1 MLSWFQCLTLASI
14 VLQTMSYQGIGPLS
28 GNVKICGRRAIFLRS
43 VSDNPYEVTNDI
55 KENNLID
62 KALKSLLGSSV
73 VLLTPSIATAAA
85 EPSAREALQ
94 LLSGYQ
100 THTPYWF
107 TWGTLALLTY
117 ILAFE
122 IWKKVLAAW

>member
-1 MLSWFQCLTLASI
+1 MC
-14 VLQTMSYQGIGPLS
+14 YQGIGPLFRIS
-28 GNVKICGRRAIFLRS
+28 KLRVHPALPVHSTSNSFHEIEKDMKGN
-43 VSDNPYEVTNDI
+43 D
-55 KENNLID
+55 LID
-62 KALKSLLGSSV
+62 KALKTFLGSSV
-73 VLLTPSIATAAA
+73 VFIGPSIATAAA

-107 TWGTLALLTY
+107 TWGTLAVMAY

>member
-1 MLSWFQCLTLASI
+1 MLSWFQCLTLASV

-28 GNVKICGRRAIFLRS
+28 CNVKIRGRTAFFIRS
-43 VSDNPYEVTNDI
+43 VSDNPHEVTNDM
-55 KENNLID
+55 KVNNLID

-107 TWGTLALLTY
+107 TWGTLALMTY

>member
-14 VLQTMSYQGIGPLS
+14 VLHTMSYQGIGPLS
-28 GNVKICGRRAIFLRS
+28 SNVKIRDRTAFFFS
-43 VSDNPYEVTNDI
+43 SASDSPYEVTNDM

-62 KALKSLLGSSV
+62 KALKSLLGGSV

-107 TWGTLALLTY
+107 TWGTLALMTY

>member
-1 MLSWFQCLTLASI
+1 MLTWFQSLILASMA
-14 VLQTMSYQGIGPLS
+14 LQTMGYQGIGPFS
-28 GNVKICGRRAIFLRS
+28 RISRFIGRPALP
-43 VSDNPYEVTNDI
+43 VHLTSDNFNELEKEMKGND
-55 KENNLID
+55 LID
-62 KALKSLLGSSV
+62 KALQSFLGSSV
-73 VLLTPSIATAAA
+73 VFVSPSIATAAA

-107 TWGTLALLTY
+107 TWGTLAVMAY

>member
-1 MLSWFQCLTLASI
+1 MLPWFQCLILASM
-14 VLQTMSYQGIGPLS
+14 VLQTMSYQGIRPLS
-28 GNVKICGRRAIFLRS
+28 IGIKVRGRPALPIHS
-43 VSDNPYEVTNDI
+43 ISDKFYEVDEEM

-62 KALKSLLGSSV
+62 KALKSLLGSFI
-73 VLLTPSIATAAA
+73 VLISPSIATAAA

-100 THTPYWF
+100 TNTPYWF
-107 TWGTLALLTY
+107 TWGTLALLVY

>member
-1 MLSWFQCLTLASI
+1 MLTWFQSLILASI
-14 VLQTMSYQGIGPLS
+14 ALQTICYQGNGPLCKIS
-28 GNVKICGRRAIFLRS
+28 KLKGRPGLPVHSTSNKCHEVEKDMKGN
-43 VSDNPYEVTNDI
+43 D
-55 KENNLID
+55 LID
-62 KALKSLLGSSV
+62 KALKSFLGSSV
-73 VLLTPSIATAAA
+73 VFISPSIATAAA

-107 TWGTLALLTY
+107 TWGTLAVMAY

>member
-1 MLSWFQCLTLASI
+1 MLSWFQCLTLATT
-14 VLQTMSYQGIGPLS
+14 VLQTMSYQGISPLS
-28 GNVKICGRRAIFLRS
+28 SNIRIRCRTAIFLRFA
-43 VSDNPYEVTNDI
+43 SDNPYEVTNDME
-55 KENNLID
+55 ENNLID

-73 VLLTPSIATAAA
+73 VLLTPSIASAAA

>member
-1 MLSWFQCLTLASI
+1 MLTWFQSLILASI
-14 VLQTMSYQGIGPLS
+14 TLQTMGYQGIGPLFRIS
-28 GNVKICGRRAIFLRS
+28 KLRGRPALPAHS
-43 VSDNPYEVTNDI
+43 TSDNFRELEKQMKGND
-55 KENNLID
+55 LID
-62 KALKSLLGSSV
+62 KALKSFLGSSV
-73 VLLTPSIATAAA
+73 VFISPSIATAVA

-107 TWGTLALLTY
+107 TWGTLAVIAY